1 MGDGFMATF
10 DGASRAERCANEI
23 AIGAPVLGIEVRT
36 GLHTGE
42 IEIRGNDVA
51 RLAVTIANRICDLAG
66 PGEVLVSETVRLPMV
81 GSSGIEFEDRREHT
95 LKGVPGTWRLFAA
108 NG

>member
-10 DGASRAERCANEI
+10 DGASRAVRCANEI
-23 AIGAPVLGIEVRT
+23 ATGAPDLGIEVRT

-42 IEIRGNDVA
+42 IETRGNDVA
-51 RLAVTIANRICDLAG
+51 GLAVTIAKRICDIAA

-81 GSSGIEFEDRREHT
+81 GSSDIEFEDRGDHD
-95 LKGVPGTWRLFAA
+95 LKGVPGTWRLYAV